1 MKLDINDIIIEPIVT
16 EKASEMAKNNKYIFK
31 VNKLADKKS
40 ISYAIEK
47 LYNVKVAK
55 CNIINLKGRFKRFRR
70 NYLYEH
76 GYKKAIV
83 TLSEGKLNFFEVLQ

>member
-1 MKLDINDIIIEPIVT
+1 MLINLNDVIIEPIVT
-16 EKASEMAKNNKYIFK
+16 EKAADMAKQNKYVFK
-31 VNKLADKKS
+31 VNKLANKNDVVN
-40 ISYAIEK
+40 AVEK
-47 LYNVKVAK
+47 LYNVKVSK
-55 CNIINLKGRFKRFRR
+55 CNIVNLKGIFKRFRR